1 MGRTRRTVGVEPPYG
16 GRRLLID
23 KSAYVRAGAP
33 AVRDEWAA
41 AIRNGQLLGCPFFTV
56 EALYSA
62 RDVDEFRALE
72 ARIGVL
78 PRVSPATR
86 TYDLAIRALR
96 DLCAARP
103 HSHRLPAADVFIAA
117 LAHEARV
124 GVLHYDAHYDR
135 LAEVLDFE
143 SRWIAPPGS
152 VD

>member
-1 MGRTRRTVGVEPPYG
+1 M
-16 GRRLLID
+16 
-23 KSAYVRAGAP
+23 
-33 AVRDEWAA
+33 
-41 AIRNGQLLGCPFFTV
+41 RNGQILASPFFVV

-62 RDVDEFRALE
+62 QDSDDFRALE
-72 ARIGVL
+72 AEVRAL
-78 PRVSPATR
+78 PSLAPTGH
-86 TYDLAIRALR
+86 TYEVAIRALR